1 MLGRMFNGR
10 TMPKRTQEVSMEVQF
25 ETKITA
31 GDLYDY
37 MLHHSYTSMS
47 GLLGTMVG
55 ALMIVGFFMNMQNV
69 ILLIVGVVV
78 LLYLPWN
85 LFLKSR
91 QQAINNPAFK
101 KPLTYLLDEE
111 GIHVSQEDVTQMQK
125 WEDMVKAVS
134 TRNSIIVYTSKM
146 NASIFPRRDM
156 GEKSAKVI
164 EMISTHMPPA
174 KVKIR
179 W

>member
-1 MLGRMFNGR
+1 
-10 TMPKRTQEVSMEVQF
+10 MEVGF
-25 ETKITA
+25 ETRITP

-37 MLHHSYTSMS
+37 MLHHSYSSMS

-55 ALMIVGFFMNMQNV
+55 ALMIVGFFMNMDNV
-69 ILLIVGVVV
+69 LLLIVGIVV
-78 LLYLPWN
+78 LAYLPWN

-91 QQAINNPAFK
+91 QQALNNPAFR
-101 KPLTYLLDEE
+101 KPLIYLLDEE
-111 GIHVSQEDVTQMQK
+111 GIHVSQDDVTQMQK

-134 TRNSIIVYTSKM
+134 TRNSIIVYTSRM
-146 NASIFPRRDM
+146 NACIFPRRDM
-156 GEKSAKVI
+156 GEKSGKVI
-164 EMISTHMPPA
+164 EMISTHMAPA

>member
-1 MLGRMFNGR
+1 MEN
-10 TMPKRTQEVSMEVQF
+10 TMEVGF

-37 MLHHSYTSMS
+37 MLHHSYSSMS

-55 ALMIVGFFMNMQNV
+55 ALMIVGFFMNMDN
-69 ILLIVGVVV
+69 ILLLIVGIVV
-78 LLYLPWN
+78 LVYLPWN

-91 QQAINNPAFK
+91 QQALNNPAFR

-111 GIHVSQEDVTQMQK
+111 GIHVSQEDVTQIQK

-134 TRNSIIVYTSKM
+134 TRNSIIVYTSRV
-146 NASIFPRRDM
+146 NACIFPRRDM
-156 GEKSAKVI
+156 GEKCGKVI

>member
-1 MLGRMFNGR
+1 
-10 TMPKRTQEVSMEVQF
+10 MEVGF
-25 ETKITA
+25 ETRITP

-37 MLHHSYTSMS
+37 MLHHSYSSMS

-55 ALMIVGFFMNMQNV
+55 ALMIVGFFMNVDNV
-69 ILLIVGVVV
+69 LLLIVGIVV
-78 LLYLPWN
+78 LAYLPWN

-91 QQAINNPAFK
+91 QQALNNPAFR

-111 GIHVSQEDVTQMQK
+111 GIHVSQDDVTQMQK

-134 TRNSIIVYTSKM
+134 TRNSIIVYTSRM
-146 NASIFPRRDM
+146 NACIFPRRDM
-156 GEKSAKVI
+156 GEKSGKVI
-164 EMISTHMPPA
+164 EMISTHMAPA

>member
-1 MLGRMFNGR
+1 
-10 TMPKRTQEVSMEVQF
+10 MEVEF
-25 ETKITA
+25 DTKITS

-37 MLHHSYTSMS
+37 MLHHSYTSMA

-55 ALMIVGFFMNMQNV
+55 ALMVVGFFMNMKNV
-69 ILLIVGVVV
+69 ILLIAGVVV

-85 LFLKSR
+85 LFLKSK
-91 QQAINNPAFK
+91 QQAMSNPAFK
-101 KPLTYLLDEE
+101 EPLHYRLDDE
-111 GIHVSQEDVTQMQK
+111 GIHVSQGEENQMQK

-134 TRNSIIVYTSKM
+134 TRNSIIVYTSKY
-146 NASIFPRRDM
+146 NACIFPRRDM
-156 GEKSAKVI
+156 GEKNMKVV
-164 EMISTHMPPA
+164 EMISTHMSPA